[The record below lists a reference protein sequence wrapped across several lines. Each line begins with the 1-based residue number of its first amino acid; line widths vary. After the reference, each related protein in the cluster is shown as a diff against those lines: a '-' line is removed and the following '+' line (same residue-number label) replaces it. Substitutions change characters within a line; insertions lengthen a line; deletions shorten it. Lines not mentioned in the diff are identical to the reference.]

1 MQAHVTA
8 HSQAYRLRER
18 MAQAKVQH
26 GQEIRA
32 DLTGIGVTAL
42 DRGWF
47 TARHDA
53 TGEVFFCSMG
63 PIRLRRVAISGD
75 GGPLPTEVI
84 VDGLEVASGGT
95 YDLLNVL
102 VRSNGDLRLIV
113 DEATRVVP
121 GQRKRENARSG
132 LCSLSHSPLDPFKSM
147 ASPMT
152 TTW

>member
-75 GGPLPTEVI
+75 GARCRPRLSSTAWKSLAGGPTTSSMCWSGPT
-84 VDGLEVASGGT
+84 GT
-95 YDLLNVL
+95 C
-102 VRSNGDLRLIV
+102 G
-113 DEATRVVP
+113 
-121 GQRKRENARSG
+121 
-132 LCSLSHSPLDPFKSM
+132 
-147 ASPMT
+147 
-152 TTW
+152 